1 MKKKRFGSIAAMIL
15 GAIFLVLLLVAMLHA
30 CQHSKKTPQQYTFI
44 EDIKPEYVNNDRD
57 PVGVPYISIPGF
69 EYLTMVADQ
78 SSQNIQLYNPE
89 DNPCY
94 FVITLML
101 SDGTEIYRS
110 DMLAPGN
117 ELTSI
122 MLTRPLS
129 EGIYE
134 DVLLRYTC
142 YSLEDLLLMN
152 GATIKLNLEVIS

>member
-1 MKKKRFGSIAAMIL
+1 MKMKRFGGSAAMIL
-15 GAIFLVLLLVAMLHA
+15 GAIFLVLLLAAMLHS
-30 CQHSKKTPQQYTFI
+30 CQHTEKAPQQYTFI
-44 EDIKPEYVNNDRD
+44 EDIKPQYVNNDRD
-57 PVGVPYISIPGF
+57 PIELPYISIPGF

-78 SSQNIQLYNPE
+78 SSQNIQLYNPK

-94 FVITLML
+94 FVITLVL

-117 ELTSI
+117 ELTNI

-129 EGIYE
+129 EGVYE
-134 DVLLRYTC
+134 NALLRYTC

-152 GATIKLNLEVIS
+152 GATIKLNLEVTS